1 MACRRLPWL
10 VAALIGGC
18 AGGSDPAPHEDAA
31 PTTSTDTESPGADA
45 SSQDTGAVPAS
56 LPPEDPTATT
66 GTPVLLGDS
75 VILATQDGVSEPGAQ
90 LGFGGASVIE
100 ALAAADSEGA
110 SLFAVVRD
118 GQRGRLRGLTLDGL
132 AWELPAADTVRRP
145 GVHGD
150 RLLVVSRDG
159 EAWRAEWVD
168 RLSGAVL
175 ATHPFTQG
183 PVTAP
188 ARLRSA
194 STDWLVGAGH
204 RLVVLRATE
213 GGVASLGSIAETD
226 TELARVTSVVT
237 SGGWVVAA
245 TGWLDEAQD
254 PGLGDAL
261 SFHGIGGADDAPEPF
276 FIAHPAPAPGPILA
290 PPVLAMV
297 DVCQGGCSKKA
308 VVSSGGSHWFGGWDA
323 ESGKV
328 LWLRDDL
335 PERVTS
341 LSLGGGRI
349 YSGGSHWHPGDAPP
363 KPGYTLRGWTVVPPE
378 SGGWSIVEHL
388 GVQGAPDA
396 LIVGVPSALVR
407 AGAVTVV
414 ALPYE
419 GPALLSNI
427 ADPLASP
434 PACGWPRSF
443 GDDLNAGTHV
453 TSDPTCFGP

>member
-10 VAALIGGC
+10 VAVLIGGC
-18 AGGSDPAPHEDAA
+18 ADGSDPAPHEDGA
-31 PTTSTDTESPGADA
+31 PTASTDTESPGADA
-45 SSQDTGAVPAS
+45 AGEDTETVPAS
-56 LPPEDPTATT
+56 LPPEDPAATT
-66 GTPVLLGDS
+66 GTPVLLGDT
-75 VILATQDGVSEPGAQ
+75 VILATQDAQPG
-90 LGFGGASVIE
+90 LDGATVIE
-100 ALAAADSEGA
+100 ALAAADAGGA

-118 GQRGRLRGLTLDGL
+118 GERGRLRGLSLEGL

-159 EAWRAEWVD
+159 GAWRAEWVD
-168 RLSGAVL
+168 RTSGAVL
-175 ATHPFTQG
+175 ATHPFTEG
-183 PVTAP
+183 PVTSP
-188 ARLRSA
+188 ARLRSTA
-194 STDWLVGAGH
+194 TDWIVGAGH
-204 RLVVLRATE
+204 RLVLLRATE
-213 GGVASLGSIAETD
+213 DGAEASLEPIAETD

-245 TGWLDEAQD
+245 TGWLDDAQD
-254 PGLGDAL
+254 SGLGDAL

-297 DVCQGGCSKKA
+297 EVCQGACSKKA

-328 LWLRDDL
+328 LWLREDL

-363 KPGYTLRGWTVVPPE
+363 KPGYTLRGWTVVPPG
-378 SGGWSIVEHL
+378 SGDWSIVEHL

-407 AGAVTVV
+407 DGSVTVV
-414 ALPYE
+414 ALPHE
-419 GPALLSNI
+419 GPALVSDV

-453 TSDPTCFGP
+453 TGDSTCFGP